1 MDWRTVTLLRSSS
14 FTDET
19 HSRHSLR
26 ELLAVECPSPTFMLP
41 LAAATVLLCA
51 LLLNV
56 ISGVAAATVCFLADG
71 ALRQHRMAIM
81 LARKLSN
88 TPERVETSS
97 LLNRLSATEAEWL
110 QSSTGQQLG
119 QIRVNPALM
128 SVKILRERICAHHE
142 SLTRVLSL
150 LDVC

>member
-19 HSRHSLR
+19 HSRHSLG
-26 ELLAVECPSPTFMLP
+26 ELLAIECSSPTFLLP
-41 LAAATVLLCA
+41 LAAATALLCA
-51 LLLNV
+51 LLLTV
-56 ISGVAAATVCFLADG
+56 VGGVAMGIVCFLADV
-71 ALRQHRMAIM
+71 ALRQRRMAIM
-81 LARKLSN
+81 LARKLGD

-97 LLNRLSATEAEWL
+97 LLNRLTAAEAEWL

-128 SVKILRERICAHHE
+128 SVKILRERICAPHWLRLL
-142 SLTRVLSL
+142 LTRLVS
-150 LDVC
+150 